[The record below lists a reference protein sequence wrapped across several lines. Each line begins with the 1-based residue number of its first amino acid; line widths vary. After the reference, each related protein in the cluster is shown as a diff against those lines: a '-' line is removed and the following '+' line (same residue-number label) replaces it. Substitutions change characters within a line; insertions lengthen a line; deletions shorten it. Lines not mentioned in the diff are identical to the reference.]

1 MAFTTMAQVL
11 TALPGQR
18 LVFSKAIPQSF
29 GSWASGWSSAGL
41 PAAGAN
47 PSSGLAGN
55 VPTSA
60 TTGALPLVN
69 AGSGELTLAR
79 LFATIATSVGTRGML
94 LLYDRLW
101 HNSGIS
107 ATSTSAQ
114 TINSVA
120 LTRPD
125 ANGARVEAWW
135 QTYAAMGAGTPSIT
149 LTYTDQDGNTGNT
162 GSSGALSTTMAAQ
175 RTGPFALA
183 AGDTGVRSAQTWQ
196 ADATFTSG
204 TIGLVL
210 RRRIAEIPM
219 THDADVSTLD
229 ALGCALAKI
238 DANACLEFVVW
249 AGVTG
254 TPTYQG
260 EAWVIEG

>member
-1 MAFTTMAQVL
+1 MALTTMAQVL
-11 TALPGQR
+11 DALPGQR
-18 LVFSKAIPQSF
+18 LVYSKAVAQSF
-29 GSWASGWSSAGL
+29 GGWSSAWNAAGT
-41 PAAGAN
+41 PATGAN
-47 PSSGLAGN
+47 PSSGIAGD
-55 VPTSA
+55 VPTNA
-60 TTGALPLVN
+60 TLGALPLVN
-69 AGSGELTLAR
+69 AASGTLSLAR
-79 LFATIATSVGTRGML
+79 LFGVVTTAAGTRGTV

-107 ATSTSAQ
+107 ATLTTAQ

-135 QTYAAMGAGTPSIT
+135 QTYAAMGAGTPGVT
-149 LTYTDQDGNTGNT
+149 LTYTDQAGNTGNT
-162 GSSGALSTTMAAQ
+162 GLSGALATTMAAG
-175 RTGPFALA
+175 RTGPFSMAS
-183 AGDTGVRSAQTWQ
+183 GDTGVRSIQTWQ

-210 RRRIAEIPM
+210 RRRIATLAV
-219 THDADVSTLD
+219 THDGDIVTLD
-229 ALGCALAKI
+229 ALGCALAPI
-238 DANACLEFVVW
+238 DAGSCLELVML